1 MKALPLLLAGAMLA
15 SGCVIDNKED
25 QTVDRF
31 IDAKSLENL
40 TRTPGIWVDG
50 DGCEHWAIDD
60 GIEGYQTNRLDRD
73 GKPICGLLE
82 PFTIHGPD
90 RVGSR
95 VPDPI

>member
-1 MKALPLLLAGAMLA
+1 MKKLPLLLIGAALA
-15 SGCVIDNKED
+15 VAACGNKGD
-25 QTVDRF
+25 QTIDRGF
-31 IDAKSLENL
+31 DSKNLRNL
-40 TRTPGIWVDG
+40 TKTPGIWVDG

-73 GKPICGLLE
+73 GKPICGLLP
-82 PFTIHGPD
+82 PFTLNGPD